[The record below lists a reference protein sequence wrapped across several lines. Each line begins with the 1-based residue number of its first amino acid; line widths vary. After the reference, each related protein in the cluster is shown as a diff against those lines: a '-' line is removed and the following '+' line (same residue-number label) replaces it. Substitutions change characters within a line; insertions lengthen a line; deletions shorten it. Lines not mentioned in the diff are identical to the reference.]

1 MMATASH
8 LITFI
13 VAFSL
18 GALTGMILAGVLRE
32 GHPESRSSKARN
44 R

>member
-1 MMATASH
+1 MAAASH
-8 LITFI
+8 LITFV

-32 GHPESRSSKARN
+32 GR
-44 R
+44 

>member
-1 MMATASH
+1 MTH
-8 LITFI
+8 FITFI

-32 GHPESRSSKARN
+32 DRR
-44 R
+44 